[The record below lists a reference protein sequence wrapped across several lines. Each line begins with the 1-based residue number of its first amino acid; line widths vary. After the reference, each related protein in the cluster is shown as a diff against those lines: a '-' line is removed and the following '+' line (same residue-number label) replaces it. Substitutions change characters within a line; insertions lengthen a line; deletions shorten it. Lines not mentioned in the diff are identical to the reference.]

1 MSKIAALIISVLML
15 ALAGSAFAQ
24 DFRSPDAKPA
34 VVAKQDYRSPDAK
47 PAVVAKQDYR
57 SPDAQPS
64 GQFQPSAP
72 TSTNDSSSSFN
83 WGYLAIIVAIP
94 LLLLLGV
101 VLTLRRRHDVAVGS

>member
-34 VVAKQDYRSPDAK
+34 VVAKQDF
-47 PAVVAKQDYR
+47 R